1 MLADGHNHTS
11 EFSPDAKMTIDELI
25 SAARAKNIT
34 VAGIT
39 EHYELDNPDP
49 EDNIQTYDLDLY
61 DKVFEEWRAKCPADL
76 TLLKGIE
83 FGYQTHTAEEINRI
97 AGEHDFDTVILS
109 NHLFR
114 GVDVYFSE
122 EAHLV
127 PKKERHAEYI
137 GVMAE
142 MCEKIDN
149 FTVAGHFDYISR
161 DRRSSAGDSFV
172 LYEDCPREF
181 DRLFE
186 ALISKEKS
194 LEINTRSIL
203 KMGEKAGSSSVLPDA
218 NILKRYKEMGGYLIS
233 LGSDSHTPDTLGL
246 LFPETAEYLKSLGF
260 EGAFYF
266 KKKRPVIEPF

>member
-1 MLADGHNHTS
+1 MLADGHNHTL

-25 SAARAKNIT
+25 SEARAKKLT
-34 VAGIT
+34 AAGIT

-61 DKVFEEWRAKCPADL
+61 DKTFEEWRAKCPDDL
-76 TLLKGIE
+76 ILLKGIE
-83 FGYQTHTAEEINRI
+83 FGYQTHTGREIDRI
-97 AGEHDFDTVILS
+97 AAEHDFDTVILS

-142 MCEKIDN
+142 MCERLDN
-149 FTVAGHFDYISR
+149 YTVAGHYDYISR
-161 DRRSSAGDSFV
+161 DRRTSAEDSFV
-172 LYEDCPREF
+172 LYEDCPKEF

-203 KMGEKAGSSSVLPDA
+203 KIGEKGSARIFPDDK
-218 NILKRYKEMGGYLIS
+218 ILKRYKDMGGKLIS
-233 LGSDSHTPDTLGL
+233 LGSDSHTSDTLGL
-246 LFPETAEYLKSLGF
+246 LFPETIEYLKSLGF
-260 EGAFYF
+260 NEACYF
-266 KKKRPVIEPF
+266 RKKRPVIEPF

>member
-1 MLADGHNHTS
+1 MLADGHNHTL

-25 SAARAKNIT
+25 SAARAKKLT
-34 VAGIT
+34 AAGIT

-61 DKVFEEWRAKCPADL
+61 DKTFEEWRAKCPDDL
-76 TLLKGIE
+76 ILLKGIE
-83 FGYQTHTAEEINRI
+83 FGYQTHTGREIDRI
-97 AGEHDFDTVILS
+97 AAEHDFDTVILS

-142 MCEKIDN
+142 MCERLDN
-149 FTVAGHFDYISR
+149 YTVAGHYDYISR
-161 DRRSSAGDSFV
+161 DRRSSAEDSFV
-172 LYEDCPREF
+172 LYEDCPKEF

-203 KMGEKAGSSSVLPDA
+203 KIGEKGSKRIFPDDKL
-218 NILKRYKEMGGYLIS
+218 LKRYKDMGGKLIS
-233 LGSDSHTPDTLGL
+233 LGSDSHTSDTLSL
-246 LFPETAEYLKSLGF
+246 LFPETIEYLKSLGF
-260 EGAFYF
+260 NEACYF
-266 KKKRPVIEPF
+266 RKKRPVIEPF